1 MTRILSGTATVVAG
15 DRTVAFSGPPLSDA
29 NCPVDGSVVLAG
41 AAYFI
46 ASRTDTSHF
55 ELTRDYEGT
64 DGTVSCEIDPLNAN
78 AINLVKVARQ
88 ITEYNA
94 KLALTDAYGK
104 GLFYECIGFTGAND
118 PAPGKLARNAAAWSD
133 TTEIYMDVLDA
144 GGHEQGALIDLAR
157 AGTAYIV
164 RAIDT
169 GAYAAFVLSAAPV
182 NMGPD
187 EWRKISLEY
196 VDGDGIIADGELVA
210 VEWNRK
216 GEQGDSF
223 AADAEVDTLGERDA
237 FDDEAAGF
245 VLKVNDV
252 GDGRAAFFTMGTGG
266 SADWGAPAY
275 LTGTKGDQGDPGDK
289 GWSPKLVGLS
299 DGERR
304 VLMLDSYVGGAGA
317 PPAANVGE
325 YLKADGTFTADIAE
339 AENYRGP
346 PGTGNGTVIGPPS
359 SVAGHLAV
367 FSDAT
372 GELIGDS
379 GKTVADLVPAGYDDL
394 LVSVSLLALQVAD
407 NSNAA
412 LFLGATGNRVADS
425 FDALT
430 YVDVAGA
437 TNLDTSV
444 AGVLKATR
452 AAGVSIVHGAN
463 PPATGPA
470 GGWSP
475 ATSMHFGTPPLTNG
489 ATYATLGVYLS
500 AGATVILKIVKR
512 NSSTNVDVVA
522 QTASFTHP
530 GGGWADTSLTAPFEV
545 PATGDYFVGCYF
557 ATDSN
562 TLFNSGVQRS
572 NASGNI
578 TGSNVTVPAIA
589 AGSAPSVRATTLGA
603 IQNLTVR
610 STAFVA
616 AVAPTKMTAL
626 LCVKEVDAAV
636 AGTDYTLECSRDGG
650 TTWAAMALSELFTSS
665 SPTASVRVVE
675 ADETDVSG
683 QPLGT
688 APRWRFK
695 TLNTKAVELHAA
707 CLYWS

>member
-94 KLALTDAYGK
+94 KLALADAYGK

-118 PAPGKLARNAAAWSD
+118 PGPGKLARNAAAWSD

-169 GAYAAFVLSAAPV
+169 GAYAAFILSAAPV

-223 AADAEVDTLGERDA
+223 AADAEVDTLAERDA
-237 FDDEAAGF
+237 FEDEAAGF

-252 GDGRAAFFTMGTGG
+252 GDGRAAFYTMGTGG
-266 SADWGAPAY
+266 AADWGTPAY
-275 LTGTKGDQGDPGDK
+275 LTGSKGDQGDPGDK
-289 GWSPKLVGLS
+289 GWSPKLVGVS

-304 VLMLDSYVGGAGA
+304 VLMLDSYVGGAGV
-317 PPAANVGE
+317 PPTANVGE

-372 GELIGDS
+372 GELIEDS

-394 LVSVSLLALQVAD
+394 LISVSLLALQVAD

-437 TNLDTSV
+437 TDLDTSV
-444 AGVLKATR
+444 AGVLKPSR
-452 AAGVSIVHGAN
+452 AAGTITYNGGN
-463 PPATGPA
+463 PPAATPVN
-470 GGWSP
+470 GWNGVTFIQLV
-475 ATSMHFGTPPLTNG
+475 AALTNG
-489 ATYATLGVYLS
+489 ATYASLGAFLTNS
-500 AGATVILKIVKR
+500 ATVQVKIVKR
-512 NSSTNVDVVA
+512 TSAGNFDVVA
-522 QTASFTHP
+522 DTGAVSHP
-530 GGGWADTSLTAPFEV
+530 GGGWADFPITPFII
-545 PATGDYFVGCYF
+545 PGTGAYYVGTYFQ
-557 ATDSN
+557 TDSTTAFDTGVN
-562 TLFNSGVQRS
+562 RIRYSGNPTGTGNSGAE
-572 NASGNI
+572 ASG
-578 TGSNVTVPAIA
+578 SSPAA
-589 AGSAPSVRATTLGA
+589 RATTLGA

-610 STAFVA
+610 SSAFVA

-650 TTWAAMALSELFTSS
+650 TTWAAMALTELFTSS

-683 QPLGT
+683 QPSGT